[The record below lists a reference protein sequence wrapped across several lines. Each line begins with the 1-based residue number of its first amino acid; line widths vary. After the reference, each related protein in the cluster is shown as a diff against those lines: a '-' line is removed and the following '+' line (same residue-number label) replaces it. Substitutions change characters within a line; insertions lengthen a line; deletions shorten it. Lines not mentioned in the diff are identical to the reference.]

1 MWEWMDHA
9 IGVLLNRVASMDEMV
24 MHRPP
29 AIFFGGLIWEQNGSG
44 LYLWRHGLTSDE
56 LDVTR
61 SPLSNAF
68 EKSSSMQV
76 LVQPSIYT

>member
-29 AIFFGGLIWEQNGSG
+29 AIFFGGLIWNLETEWELSG
-44 LYLWRHGLTSDE
+44 GM
-56 LDVTR
+56 
-61 SPLSNAF
+61 N
-68 EKSSSMQV
+68 
-76 LVQPSIYT
+76 

>member
-9 IGVLLNRVASMDEMV
+9 IGVLLNRVASMDEML

-29 AIFFGGLIWEQNGSG
+29 AIFFGGLIWKQDGSG
-44 LYLWRHGLTSDE
+44 PYIWRHELTSDE

-61 SPLSNAF
+61 SPLSNTF
-68 EKSSSMQV
+68 EKPSSMQV